1 MGALGGDAMERR
13 EGRHGGGC
21 MGREHSPW
29 VAAFSLGVAACLG
42 VVWGRRERRK
52 RNKKRRRRER
62 GKRKKKRRKKKSK
75 KNAEFFLKLDIFGEK
90 NKIQLMGLV

>member
-13 EGRHGGGC
+13 EGHHGGGC

-52 RNKKRRRRER
+52 RKKKRRRRER
-62 GKRKKKRRKKKSK
+62 GKRKKKKKEKEIK
-75 KNAEFFLKLDIFGEK
+75 EKCRIFFETRYFWGEK
-90 NKIQLMGLV
+90 